1 MERIP
6 LDWLME
12 IPPVTRTFVVGVVS
26 VSILEYTGYLTK
38 ADCFYSYDSVFVKGE
53 YWRLLTTFLY
63 FGRFSL
69 DLVLTL
75 YVLVQHSKPLEL
87 SFMNTRDYIWF
98 IGLLASILL
107 LYSTFFSNLFI
118 LGTYLKDCM
127 LYIWS
132 RRNPDVDVSI
142 MGVLNFKSIYI
153 PFVSLTLSKVLSI
166 TENGISISSADFASM
181 IIGHFYIFFNDMFP
195 KLHSCDSPLKP
206 IWYWFEKENDE
217 EIEIDEPV
225 AAENIDEAPHPLQ
238 NNNVIEAEIG
248 QVDIGMI
255 QNDTPVE
262 EQLHE
267 TTSQSHTEAANM
279 NATVSLQNENNGN
292 PELPFNIPDT
302 LQHVNDVN
310 PHHEVGE
317 DDTLRQRRNNNEL

>member
-1 MERIP
+1 
-6 LDWLME
+6 ME
-12 IPPVTRTFVVGVVS
+12 IPPVTRTYVVGVVS
-26 VSILEYTGYLTK
+26 VSIMEYTGYLTR

-87 SFMNTRDYIWF
+87 SFINTRDYVWF

-107 LYSTFFSNLFI
+107 LYSTFYSNLFI

-132 RRNPDVDVSI
+132 RRNPDVEVSI

-153 PFVSLTLSKVLSI
+153 PFVSLTLNKVLSI
-166 TENGISISSADFASM
+166 TEDGISISSADFASM
-181 IIGHFYIFFNDMFP
+181 VIGHFYIFFNDMFP
-195 KLHSCDSPLKP
+195 KLHSCESPLKP

-217 EIEIDEPV
+217 EIEVDDEPA
-225 AAENIDEAPHPLQ
+225 AAENIDEDPHPLQ
-238 NNNVIEAEIG
+238 NNNAIGVERG
-248 QVDIGMI
+248 QVDAEVDVI
-255 QNDTPVE
+255 QNDTSVN
-262 EQLHE
+262 EQFHE
-267 TTSQSHTEAANM
+267 TTNQSHTEPANP
-279 NATVSLQNENNGN
+279 TGSLQNETNGN

-302 LQHVNDVN
+302 LQPVNDVN

-317 DDTLRQRRNNNEL
+317 DDTLRQRRNNDEL